1 MQIHNQRGRDD
12 TIDPYYL
19 INLARKGAGG
29 TADGVS
35 YSLARQVGSDG
46 RIYYQLIASNGAASS
61 VAGDNI
67 VFSASDLLYD
77 DNSTVDYVLENLI
90 RRDSEIQEILEN
102 IETSGSSKVTTF
114 DDLNITAT
122 NATLSE
128 VIAAIAEENLDS
140 GTLVVGTLDSTA
152 LPTGLS
158 SADVEVKVI
167 TGENGTYYEIN
178 AYSDFVAPYK
188 WTALYKDNEILL
200 NWTDAY
206 NGGGDAQT
214 IANLQLALESHSEN
228 ETIHISEEER
238 LTWNNHVGV

>member
-1 MQIHNQRGRDD
+1 MQIQNQRGRDD

-29 TADGVS
+29 TGDGLS
-35 YSLARQVGSDG
+35 YAIARRVGSDG
-46 RIYYQLIASNGAASS
+46 RIYYQLIASDGTTS
-61 VAGDNI
+61 GDNI

-77 DNSTVDYVLENLI
+77 NNSTVSYVLENLI
-90 RRDSEIQEILEN
+90 RRDGEIQEILEN

-114 DDLNITAT
+114 DDLDITVA
-122 NATLSE
+122 NVTLSE

-167 TGENGTYYEIN
+167 AGENGTYYEIN

-188 WTALYKDNEILL
+188 WTALYKDNEVLL

-238 LTWNNHVGV
+238 LMWNNHVGV